1 METTRRTGRVF
12 VNTWTCPQCGKRN
25 NGTDRECAG
34 CGRPRGKETKYDHD
48 HVAVLEGKDAEPYLT
63 GPDWFCECC
72 ESYNSANLS
81 ECKSCGAPKG
91 ASKNYFEIR
100 KEQEEKEHR
109 TKVAEEAA
117 QAAVEEPEQSENP
130 VKRLLSKKGDLFS
143 GLFLILSLLAIF
155 IPVILFFSWALTPEQ
170 KTGTVTDLT
179 WETSVSLEELVTDTG
194 EGWSLPIG
202 ARETDR
208 EWRYYDTVQEID
220 HYETKTVPVTKYRTV
235 QDPDYVWYTYEDQG
249 NGVDAEIEHRET
261 RSHEEPY
268 TDYETQQ
275 VPVYKD
281 VDVYQWWYSWEMD
294 RWTVVDTE
302 TTKGSKGTEHDPVLA
317 AYGRKERLTP
327 YSRSWRVYI
336 ETEEDADSFGINKSL
351 YGRLEIGDVILYET
365 DKLGSFKI
373 LEINGEPME
382 NGE

>member
-1 METTRRTGRVF
+1 METTRKTGRVF
-12 VNTWTCPQCGKRN
+12 VNTWTCPYCGKRN
-25 NGTDRECAG
+25 AGTDRECAG
-34 CGRPRGKETKYDHD
+34 CGRPRGKETKYDHN
-48 HVAVLEGKDAEPYLT
+48 HVAVLEGEDAKPYLN

-72 ESYNSANLS
+72 ESYNSANLT

-109 TKVAEEAA
+109 TKVAEEVAKAA
-117 QAAVEEPEQSENP
+117 MEESKPTKNFVERFLSDAMRFLPALFTGAGVLAVLAA
-130 VKRLLSKKGDLFS
+130 
-143 GLFLILSLLAIF
+143 
-155 IPVILFFSWALTPEQ
+155 VILFFSWALTPEQ

-179 WETSVSLEELVTDTG
+179 WETSISLEELVTETG
-194 EGWSLPIG
+194 EGWSLPVG

-220 HYETKTVPVTKYRTV
+220 HYEAKTVPVTKYRTV

-261 RSHEEPY
+261 RSHKEPY

-281 VDVYQWWYSWEMD
+281 VDVYQRWYSWELD
-294 RWTVVDTE
+294 RWTVADTE

-336 ETEEDADSFGINKSL
+336 ETEEDTDIFGINKSI
-351 YGRLEIGDVILYET
+351 YGRLEIGDSILYET

-382 NGE
+382 NGG